1 MTRANPTERV
11 FLDSN
16 VLVYAHSA
24 SDPVRRERARTVADL
39 PGAVV
44 SAQVLSELANVLLRK
59 FALPDAEVREKV
71 TEVAARCEVV
81 PVTAAIVLDAFRVRE
96 RYRLG
101 FFDSQIVAAALAAG
115 AETLYSE
122 DLHDGLVIDG
132 RLRVVSPFPHR
143 AEQARGRYRPV
154 KRGARFSRNALTPS
168 R

>member
-1 MTRANPTERV
+1 MARSDPAERV

-24 SDPVRRERARTVADL
+24 SDPVRRELARTAADL

-44 SAQVLSELANVLLRK
+44 SAQVLGELANVMLRK
-59 FALPDAEVREKV
+59 FALPDAQVREKV
-71 TEVAARCEVV
+71 AEIAARCEVV
-81 PVTAAIVLDAFRVRE
+81 PVTAAIVLDAFRIRE

-115 AETLYSE
+115 AAMLYSE
-122 DLHDGLVIDG
+122 DLHDGLVVDG
-132 RLRVVSPFPHR
+132 RLRVVSPFRHR

-154 KRGARFSRNALTPS
+154 KRGARFPRNAATPS

>member
-1 MTRANPTERV
+1 MARGSPPERV

-16 VLVYAHSA
+16 VLVYAHSI
-24 SDPVRRERARTVADL
+24 SDPARRERARALADL

-59 FALPDAEVREKV
+59 FALPDADVRERV
-71 TEVAARCEVV
+71 AELAARCDVA
-81 PVTAAIVLDAFRVRE
+81 PVTAAVVLDAFRIRE

-122 DLHDGLVIDG
+122 DLHDGLLVDG
-132 RLRVVSPFPHR
+132 RLRVVSPFRQR
-143 AEQARGRYRPV
+143 AAQARGRYRTM
-154 KRGARFSRNALTPS
+154 KR
-168 R
+168 

>member
-1 MTRANPTERV
+1 MARTDPTERV

-24 SDPVRRERARTVADL
+24 SDPVRRERARAVADL

-44 SAQVLSELANVLLRK
+44 SAQVLSELGNVLLRK
-59 FALPDAEVREKV
+59 FALPGAEVREKI
-71 TEVAARCEVV
+71 TEIAARCEVV
-81 PVTAAIVLDAFRVRE
+81 PVTAAVVLDAFRIRE

-115 AETLYSE
+115 AETLYTE
-122 DLHDGLVIDG
+122 DLHDGLMVDG
-132 RLRVVSPFPHR
+132 RLHVVSPFRHR
-143 AEQARGRYRPV
+143 AEQARGRYRPS
-154 KRGARFSRNALTPS
+154 KRGLRLSRNAATPS